1 MTPTTDLTKTILVV
15 DDEEDIRDLVTFR
28 LTRAGYKVIHARNGE
43 EGVKVAGEKRPDL
56 ILMDVRMP
64 RMSGLEATKAI
75 RQNPDTERIP
85 VIILTASVREDAV
98 ESGFLVGADD
108 YIKKPFSPPELLV
121 RIQAILGRR

>member
-1 MTPTTDLTKTILVV
+1 MTPLTDQKTILVV

-28 LTRAGYKVIHARNGE
+28 LTRAGYLVIHARNGE
-43 EGVKVAGEKRPDL
+43 EGVQVAGEKRPDL

-64 RMSGLEATKAI
+64 RMNGLEATKAI
-75 RQNPDTERIP
+75 RQNPDTKDIP

>member
-1 MTPTTDLTKTILVV
+1 MTPTSTKTILVV

-28 LTRAGYKVIHARNGE
+28 LTRAGYSVIHARNGE
-43 EGVKVAGEKRPDL
+43 EGVQVAGEKCPDL

-64 RMSGLEATKAI
+64 RMNGLEATKAI
-75 RQNPDTERIP
+75 RQNPVTASIP

-98 ESGFLVGADD
+98 ESGFLAGATD

-121 RIQAILGRR
+121 RIQAILGRG